1 MHENQ
6 ITVFIFQIIYWIEL
20 SKLKKKEKKKR
31 IKHQMDSQYK
41 EHIFF
46 WNFNGK

>member
-20 SKLKKKEKKKR
+20 SKLKKKEKKR